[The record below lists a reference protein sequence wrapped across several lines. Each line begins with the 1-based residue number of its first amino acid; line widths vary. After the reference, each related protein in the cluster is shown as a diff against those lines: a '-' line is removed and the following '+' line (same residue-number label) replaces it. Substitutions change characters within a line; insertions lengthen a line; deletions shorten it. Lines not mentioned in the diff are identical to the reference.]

1 MKKEKPSD
9 STIST
14 FLGHGTSVDGTLEFQ
29 GTIRLDGNVKGQ
41 VIGQNGTLI
50 IGDKAVVQ
58 AQVRVDTAIVRGE
71 LNGSIEA
78 KTRIEAYPPAR
89 IIGDIQAPQISVESG
104 VVFNGNCSMQGPSKP
119 EAKDG

>member
-9 STIST
+9 TIST
-14 FLGHGTSVDGTLEFQ
+14 FVGHGTSIDGTLEFQ

-41 VIGQNGTLI
+41 IISQNGTLI

-71 LNGSIEA
+71 IDGSIEA

-89 IIGDIQAPQISVESG
+89 IIGDVQAPQVSVESG
-104 VVFNGNCSMQGPSKP
+104 VVFNGSCSMQEPSKP
-119 EAKDG
+119 GPKDS

>member
-1 MKKEKPSD
+1 MKKEKQAD
-9 STIST
+9 TIST
-14 FLGHGTSVDGTLEFQ
+14 FLGQGTSIDGTLEFQ

-41 VIGQNGTLI
+41 VISQNGTLI

-71 LNGSIEA
+71 INGSIEA

-89 IIGDIQAPQISVESG
+89 IIGDVQAPQVSVESG
-104 VVFNGNCSMQGPSKP
+104 VVFNGSCSMQEPSKP
-119 EAKDG
+119 GPKDT